1 MTTCLARSRFSRS
14 ESLDEL
20 DELAPVLSAG
30 VVWAMVLVFWLD
42 SALVS
47 LALVEFALWLALES
61 ADVEVEFALF
71 MVLAEFALEL
81 ELVLELALLAA
92 PPLLDFH

>member
-1 MTTCLARSRFSRS
+1 
-14 ESLDEL
+14 
-20 DELAPVLSAG
+20 
-30 VVWAMVLVFWLD
+30 MVLVFWLD